1 MVAGC
6 GNKCVKYTFWAINF
20 LFFILGALIVGL
32 SLWLRF
38 DTSFLTK
45 VTNAIKVDTGS
56 LPLDGFYLLLY
67 IVIGFGSVLLIL
79 GFLGCCGSACEVI
92 CVIGLY
98 FFFVL
103 VLFIAEIVGIVLYFV
118 NKNSIRD
125 NFVNIWRNEMVMK
138 YQTSQP
144 IRNTLDNVQ
153 AQVTSISCHRHIARG
168 NQLETENR
176 LQLQC
181 QQSLNSSLCGCHA
194 VMSPEYGKGVARR
207 LSAQRNAVSHAN
219 IRHLDLY
226 ILGGSQWSF

>member
-153 AQVTSISCHRHIARG
+153 AQLYCCGASGCQDYSVFGAYPSSCQCVSNPTQIGCATYIW
-168 NQLETENR
+168 QLFESNLIYVIVVAAIILLVEFFAMVFACILMSAVKDKR
-176 LQLQC
+176 
-181 QQSLNSSLCGCHA
+181 NS
-194 VMSPEYGKGVARR
+194 
-207 LSAQRNAVSHAN
+207 
-219 IRHLDLY
+219 
-226 ILGGSQWSF
+226 